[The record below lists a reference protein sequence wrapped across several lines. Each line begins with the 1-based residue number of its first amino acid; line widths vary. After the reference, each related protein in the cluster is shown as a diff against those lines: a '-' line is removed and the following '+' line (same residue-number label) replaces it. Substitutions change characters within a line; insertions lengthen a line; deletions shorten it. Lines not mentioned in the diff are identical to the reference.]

1 MIAGSDPQIT
11 CPIGQ
16 IEQATQWLTNV
27 GTETCYATPWG
38 GPVWTQETGGVT
50 DWTVTL
56 TPDFTPWTPIEPGEE
71 VSLTWTV
78 ENFDEIDQGL
88 LAQLEILVSDQPNGS
103 DNYQSW
109 LTPGVSVQYVPE
121 PSGLTLLCTALPA
134 LAGVFYLRRRRANA

>member
-11 CPIGQ
+11 CPVGQ

-27 GTETCYATPWG
+27 GTETCYAIPWG
-38 GPVWTQETGGVT
+38 ALVWTQETGDVT

-56 TPDFTPWTPIEPGEE
+56 TPGFTPSTPIASGEE

-78 ENFDEIDQGL
+78 ENFDEINQGL
-88 LAQLEILVSDQPNGS
+88 LAQLEILVSDQPSGS
-103 DNYQSW
+103 DGYQSW

-121 PSGLTLLCTALPA
+121 PSTLMLLCSALPA
-134 LAGVFYLRRRRANA
+134 LAGVVYLRRRRAKA